1 MGIHSDPTANAA
13 IGAVS
18 REWKQM
24 VRKAILIRGTNRD
37 LMPEEKRL
45 FTGVYRQFLTEP
57 LNVLEER
64 KERGKY

>member
-1 MGIHSDPTANAA
+1 MGVHSDPTANAA

-24 VRKAILIRGTNRD
+24 VRRAISIRRTNRD
-37 LMPEEKRL
+37 LTPEERSL

-57 LNVLEER
+57 QNVLEER
-64 KERGKY
+64 KEHGKY